1 MTEMEPTSARS
12 SHNVAEGLSAHQ
24 VLQVGTSGA
33 IYVEQPRTVAHAPEP
48 PHMLPGG
55 IGRIVGRHHLL
66 SEMDEALTGPGSRC
80 CMLWGLAGSGKT
92 TLALAWAS
100 SRIAD
105 YPDGQFFVDMCAY
118 SGTPR
123 IEARDALRSFLA
135 TLGINRSDLPH
146 NEAEWGGIFRAVT
159 AGRRC
164 LVIVDN
170 VGSYEQV
177 RDLVPGLGSV
187 LVVTSR
193 RAIPEMS
200 VRHDARVLK
209 LPLLTLDEGVELIAE
224 RVGFVRADREEA
236 AAKRIVQLLEGH
248 PLALAI
254 VSAKLA
260 IQTSWT
266 ISDAARGIEEEH
278 SPLRF
283 LDDAGLGIEVGRV
296 ISWSLD
302 DLDDATTRVLYVASM
317 LPSNECPVAVLALV
331 LDQPKRDCDRRL
343 RTLCL
348 ASLIDEIS
356 PGRYRFHDIMKA
368 YLAETL
374 AQALGDEEQERVAR
388 RVRAVY
394 LALSYAADRAI
405 DPHRSPLSLD
415 RELRTITSTT
425 SFTVP
430 QALAWFESIT
440 PAMSYLTETAR
451 ADGDFTFVTRFAWS
465 VNTFLY
471 WRQDVTRTLAI
482 QREAVA
488 AAVAGDPAMEALS
501 RRGLGR
507 ALADVEQLESA
518 KEQLR
523 ASMALDEA
531 AGDLSGLASSQH
543 AMAELAL
550 RSGDHRD
557 ALRWGLRAARESRA
571 SDNVVREAR
580 GLYDAARALT
590 AAGHHSWARA
600 LGLRSLAMC
609 EERSN
614 DYGRALALRLLGA
627 TGLASGDLA
636 EGCTW
641 LERAWR
647 VEESLGNFRSVRTI
661 LGQLE
666 QAYGQS
672 GDTSGVEEVRRALA
686 RLEHYPDLTQ
696 SSRVVGTPA
705 P

>member
-1 MTEMEPTSARS
+1 MEPASGSS
-12 SHNVAEGLSAHQ
+12 SHNVAEGLLAHQ
-24 VLQVGTSGA
+24 VLQVGSSGA
-33 IYVEQPRTVAHAPEP
+33 IYVEQPRAAARVPEP

-66 SEMDEALTGPGSRC
+66 HEMDEAMTTPGSRC

-92 TLALAWAS
+92 TLAVAWAS

-123 IEARDALRSFLA
+123 IETRDALRSFLA
-135 TLGINRSDLPH
+135 TLGINRSDLPD
-146 NEAEWGGIFRAVT
+146 NEAEWGGVFRAVT

-177 RDLVPGLGSV
+177 RDLVPGFGSV

-200 VRHDARVLK
+200 VRHDARVIK

-224 RVGFVRADREEA
+224 RVGFVRVEREQA
-236 AAKRIVQLLEGH
+236 AAQRIVQLLEGH

-260 IQTSWT
+260 IQTTWT
-266 ISDAARGIEEEH
+266 IDDAARGIEEEQ

-302 DLDDATTRVLYVASM
+302 DLDAATTKVLYVASM
-317 LPSNECPVAVLALV
+317 LPSNECSVAVLCLV
-331 LDQPKRDCDRRL
+331 LDQPRRVCDRSL
-343 RTLCL
+343 QALCL

-356 PGRYRFHDIMKA
+356 PGRYRFHDLMKA

-374 AQALGDEEQERVAR
+374 GQVLDPAEQELTAR
-388 RVRAVY
+388 RIRTVY

-405 DPHRSPLSLD
+405 DPHRDSLPVD
-415 RELRTITSTT
+415 QELLAVAGST
-425 SFTVP
+425 SFTVA
-430 QALAWFESIT
+430 QALSWFESIT
-440 PAMSYLTETAR
+440 ASMTYLIEQAR
-451 ADGDFTFVTRFAWS
+451 ADDDFTFITRFARAL
-465 VNTFLY
+465 NTFLY
-471 WRQDVTRTLAI
+471 WRQDVTRTLSV

-488 AAVAGDPAMEALS
+488 AAAAGDPAMEALS
-501 RRGLGR
+501 RRALGR
-507 ALADVEQLESA
+507 AYADIGQLEPA

-523 ASMALDEA
+523 ASMALDA
-531 AGDLSGLASSQH
+531 ASGDDSGRASSHH
-543 AMAELAL
+543 AMAELCL

-557 ALRWGLRAARESRA
+557 ALRWGLRAARESRNGN
-571 SDNVVREAR
+571 NVVREAR
-580 GLYDAARALT
+580 GLYDAARALNEL
-590 AAGHHSWARA
+590 GHHSWARG

-609 EERSN
+609 EERGN

-627 TGLASGDLA
+627 TGLRSG
-636 EGCTW
+636 EVEQGCTW

-666 QAYGQS
+666 QAYGQGGNVS
-672 GDTSGVEEVRRALA
+672 AVEEVRRALA

-696 SSRVVGTPA
+696 STLVVGSPA
-705 P
+705 I

>member
-1 MTEMEPTSARS
+1 MEPISGSS

-24 VLQVGTSGA
+24 VVQVGSSGA
-33 IYVEQPRTVAHAPEP
+33 IYVEQPRTVARAPEP
-48 PHMLPGG
+48 PHMLPGS

-66 SEMDEALTGPGSRC
+66 GEMDEALTGPGSRC

-135 TLGINRSDLPH
+135 SLGINRSDLPD

-193 RAIPEMS
+193 RAVPEMS

-224 RVGFVRADREEA
+224 RVGFVRVEREET

-266 ISDAARGIEEEH
+266 ISDAARGIEEET

-302 DLDDATTRVLYVASM
+302 DLDDATTNVLYVASM
-317 LPSNECPVAVLALV
+317 LPSNEFSVAVLCLV
-331 LDQPKRDCDRRL
+331 LDQSRRACDRRL
-343 RTLCL
+343 QALCL
-348 ASLIDEIS
+348 ASLVDEIS

-374 AQALGDEEQERVAR
+374 PQALEHAERERTAR
-388 RVRAVY
+388 RIRTVY
-394 LALSYAADRAI
+394 LAMSYAADRAI
-405 DPHRSPLSLD
+405 DPHRSSLAVD
-415 RELRTITSTT
+415 RELLAVIGSA
-425 SFTVP
+425 SLTVAE
-430 QALAWFESIT
+430 ALSWFESIT
-440 PAMSYLTETAR
+440 PAMTHLIRDAW
-451 ADGDFTFVTRFAWS
+451 AGDDVAFITRFARA

-471 WRQDVTRTLAI
+471 WRQDITRTLTI

-501 RRGLGR
+501 RRALGR
-507 ALADVEQLESA
+507 ALADVGQLESA
-518 KEQLR
+518 KEQLL

-531 AGDLSGLASSQH
+531 AGDDSGRASAQH

-557 ALRWGLRAARESRA
+557 ALRWGLRAARESRG

-580 GLYDAARALT
+580 GLYDAARALN
-590 AAGHHSWARA
+590 AAGHHSWASA

-609 EERSN
+609 EERGS
-614 DYGRALALRLLGA
+614 DFGRALALRLLGA
-627 TGLASGDLA
+627 TALASGDLDA
-636 EGCTW
+636 GCTW

-647 VEESLGNFRSVRTI
+647 IEETLGNFRSVRTI
-661 LGQLE
+661 LGQLDD
-666 QAYGQS
+666 AYGRNGNAS
-672 GDTSGVEEVRRALA
+672 AVAEVRRALA

-696 SSRVVGTPA
+696 STLVVGTPA

>member
-1 MTEMEPTSARS
+1 MGPTAGSS
-12 SHNVAEGLSAHQ
+12 SHNSAEGLLANQ
-24 VLQVGTSGA
+24 VLQVGSSGA
-33 IYVEQPRTVAHAPEP
+33 IYVEQPRAATRVPEP

-66 SEMDEALTGPGSRC
+66 HEMDEAMKTPGSRC

-100 SRIAD
+100 SRIAE

-118 SGTPR
+118 SSTPR

-135 TLGINRSDLPH
+135 TLGINRSDLPD
-146 NEAEWGGIFRAVT
+146 NEAEWGSIFRAVT
-159 AGRRC
+159 AGKRC

-170 VGSYEQV
+170 VGSYEQI
-177 RDLVPGLGSV
+177 RELVPGLGSV

-224 RVGFVRADREEA
+224 RVGFVRVEREEA

-266 ISDAARGIEEEH
+266 ISDAARGIEEEQ

-302 DLDDATTRVLYVASM
+302 DLDTATTKVLYVASM
-317 LPSNECPVAVLALV
+317 LPSNECSVAVLCLI
-331 LDQPKRDCDRRL
+331 LEQPKRDCDRRL
-343 RTLCL
+343 QALCL
-348 ASLIDEIS
+348 ASLIDEIG

-374 AQALGDEEQERVAR
+374 AQVLTDSEQELTAR
-388 RVRAVY
+388 RIRTVY

-405 DPHRSPLSLD
+405 DPNRSPLPSGQ
-415 RELRTITSTT
+415 ELLAISGSA
-425 SFTVP
+425 SFTVA
-430 QALAWFESIT
+430 QALSWFESIT
-440 PAMSYLTETAR
+440 PSMTYLIDGAR
-451 ADGDFTFVTRFAWS
+451 AGGDFAFITRFAWA

-471 WRQDVTRTLAI
+471 WRQDVARTLSI

-488 AAVAGDPAMEALS
+488 AAVAGDPEMEALC

-507 ALADVEQLESA
+507 ALADVGQLEPA
-518 KEQLR
+518 KEELR

-531 AGDLSGLASSQH
+531 AGDDTGRASSQH
-543 AMAELAL
+543 AMAELSL
-550 RSGDHRD
+550 RSGHHLD
-557 ALRWGLRAARESRA
+557 ALRWGLRAARESRG
-571 SDNVVREAR
+571 SNNVVREAR
-580 GLYDAARALT
+580 GLYDAARALNE
-590 AAGHHSWARA
+590 AGHHTWARG

-609 EERSN
+609 EERGN

-627 TGLASGDLA
+627 TGLRSGDLD

-666 QAYGQS
+666 EAYAQGGNAS
-672 GDTSGVEEVRRALA
+672 AVEEVRRALV
-686 RLEHYPDLTQ
+686 RLEHYPDLTR
-696 SSRVVGTPA
+696 SALVVGTA
-705 P
+705 TT

>member
-1 MTEMEPTSARS
+1 MGPTSESS
-12 SHNVAEGLSAHQ
+12 SHNVAEGLLAHQ
-24 VLQVGTSGA
+24 VLQVGSSGA
-33 IYVEQPRTVAHAPEP
+33 IYVEQPRAAARAPEP

-66 SEMDEALTGPGSRC
+66 HEMDEAMTTPGSRC

-100 SRIAD
+100 SRIAE

-135 TLGINRSDLPH
+135 TLGINRSDLPD
-146 NEAEWGGIFRAVT
+146 NEAEWGSIFRAVT

-177 RDLVPGLGSV
+177 RELVPGFGSV

-224 RVGFVRADREEA
+224 RVGFVRVEREKA
-236 AAKRIVQLLEGH
+236 SAKRIVQLLEGH

-266 ISDAARGIEEEH
+266 ISDAARGIEEEQ

-302 DLDDATTRVLYVASM
+302 DLDDATTKVLYVASM
-317 LPSNECPVAVLALV
+317 LPSNECTVAVLCLV
-331 LDQPKRDCDRRL
+331 LDQPRRDCDRSL
-343 RTLCL
+343 QALCL

-374 AQALGDEEQERVAR
+374 AQVLDHAEQERTAR
-388 RVRAVY
+388 RIRAVY

-405 DPHRSPLSLD
+405 DPHRSPLTLD
-415 RELRTITSTT
+415 QELLTIIESV
-425 SFTVP
+425 SFTVA
-430 QALAWFESIT
+430 QALSWFESIT
-440 PAMSYLTETAR
+440 PSMTYLIENAG
-451 ADGDFTFVTRFAWS
+451 AGDDFAFVTRFAWS

-471 WRQDVTRTLAI
+471 WRQDVTRTLSI

-501 RRGLGR
+501 RRALGR
-507 ALADVEQLESA
+507 ALADVGQLEPA

-523 ASMALDEA
+523 ASMALDAA
-531 AGDLSGLASSQH
+531 AGDHSGQASSQH

-550 RSGDHRD
+550 RSGDRRD
-557 ALRWGLRAARESRA
+557 ALRWGLRAARESR
-571 SDNVVREAR
+571 SSNNVVREAR

-590 AAGHHSWARA
+590 EAGHYSWAKA

-627 TGLASGDLA
+627 AGLRSGDLK

-666 QAYGQS
+666 EAYGQA
-672 GDTSGVEEVRRALA
+672 GDASAVEEVRRALA

-696 SSRVVGTPA
+696 STRVVGTPA